1 MHVNKFQPSVG
12 EMPDPAHQLR
22 GVLSQRP
29 LKRKTEVRKAL
40 NGQPRIDDIVQVVV
54 GLHSH

>member
-1 MHVNKFQPSVG
+1 MHLNKFQPSFE

-40 NGQPRIDDIVQVVV
+40 NGQSRIDDIGQVVM